1 MATLSLVRGSC
12 EPPAWRLGDL
22 TIRRYRPAE
31 FDTVL
36 ALHRDGLA
44 QVGLRPGD
52 GVYYEHDLF
61 EMERLYLGNGG
72 EFLVGELPDAS
83 IVAMGGLR
91 RLSAD
96 EPGIGE
102 MVRLRV
108 RMDVQRRGFGTAMV
122 AALEQ
127 RAAELGYRELR
138 ADTTGF
144 QTAALELY
152 RRFGWRETHRR
163 PINGIVNVYLAKT
176 LSSDSPV

>member
-1 MATLSLVRGSC
+1 MTAVALVRRCS
-12 EPPAWRLGDL
+12 EPPAWWHGDL
-22 TIRRYRPAE
+22 MIRRYRPRE
-31 FDTVL
+31 FETVL

-61 EMERLYLGNGG
+61 QMQRLYLDNGG
-72 EFLVGELPDAS
+72 EFLVGELPDTPMDTS

-91 RLSAD
+91 RFAAGSL
-96 EPGIGE
+96 GIGE

-108 RMDVQRRGFGTAMV
+108 RRDVQRRGFGTAMV

-138 ADTTGF
+138 ADTTEF
-144 QTAALELY
+144 QTAALDLY
-152 RRFGWRETHRR
+152 RRFGWHETDRK
-163 PINGIVNVYLAKT
+163 PINGIVNIYLAKT
-176 LSSDSPV
+176 L